1 MPSVSLSKIVL
12 VYAFSV
18 VSVIAM
24 LNAEHV
30 PYKLVDNVCQ
40 KQGNKQFCLKV
51 LKSDARSKFAK
62 DITTLTKI
70 AVDAAKKNSTATRDY
85 FLGVKTGPP
94 AVLKSLKDCI
104 TSYNNVIVNFKISLN
119 EGECSLTGYDIH
131 SAGDEVKSC
140 QAIADSN
147 GAHDS
152 FITARNNITQEFC
165 GLCESLANLM
175 CSKTIA

>member
-1 MPSVSLSKIVL
+1 MHSMSLSKIVL

-30 PYKLVDNVCQ
+30 PYKLVDNVCK
-40 KQGNKQFCLKV
+40 KQRNKQFCLEV

-70 AVDAAKKNSTATRDY
+70 AIDVATKNSTATRDY

-104 TSYNNVIVNFKISLN
+104 GLYNNVIVNFKNCLN
-119 EGECSLTGYDIH
+119 EGECSLIGYDIH
-131 SAGDEVKSC
+131 IAGDDVRGC

-152 FITARNNITQEFC
+152 FITARNDITQEFC
-165 GLCESLANLM
+165 GLCESMANLM
-175 CSKTIA
+175 CSQTRA